1 MYLARIADAQ
11 PQGTTMPSQ
20 MPQQQQQQPAIKQ
33 EQYMQ
38 PSQVAMLQQ
47 PMFFNQKLPFQM
59 NDQQEQQLPPHLQQ
73 QHFLQGQM
81 RPSATDGDSDA

>member
-1 MYLARIADAQ
+1 
-11 PQGTTMPSQ
+11 MP
-20 MPQQQQQQPAIKQ
+20 
-33 EQYMQ
+33 
-38 PSQVAMLQQ
+38 QQ

-81 RPSATDGDSDA
+81 RMRPSATDGDSDA